1 MKKILERLPFFLILL
16 PAFVAIHLEKE
27 LQQVISYRFV
37 YDRIVIFFITP
48 LLLFALIFFLKRNT
62 KKSAI
67 LALSLSFPFFYFG
80 DIKNWLSIKFPE
92 SIGQSYSFLLSLTTL
107 ILIFILYKTKKTNSD
122 FRQLFLFINSGLMLF
137 IVADL
142 LFIVLNFNNPHYKIV
157 QEPTIT
163 TSTCDSCE
171 KPDI

>member
-67 LALSLSFPFFYFG
+67 LALSLSFPFLYFG
-80 DIKNWLSIKFPE
+80 DIKN
-92 SIGQSYSFLLSLTTL
+92 
-107 ILIFILYKTKKTNSD
+107 
-122 FRQLFLFINSGLMLF
+122 
-137 IVADL
+137 
-142 LFIVLNFNNPHYKIV
+142 
-157 QEPTIT
+157 
-163 TSTCDSCE
+163 
-171 KPDI
+171 